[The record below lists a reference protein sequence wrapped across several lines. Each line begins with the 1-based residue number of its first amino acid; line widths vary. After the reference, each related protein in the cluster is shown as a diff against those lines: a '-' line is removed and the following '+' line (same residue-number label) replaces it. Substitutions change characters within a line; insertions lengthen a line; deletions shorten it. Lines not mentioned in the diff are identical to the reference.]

1 MSIYLV
7 KRELTDLLQSYIGD
21 YSVKLDTLRHA
32 AHVVGKGYLDFK
44 DYTENVLERLVKRKG
59 KVYVD
64 LEFWNY
70 NYCRFENIDPEFSDM
85 LIEKSKTILESPE
98 GYSEGTVVILI
109 LLHQILLNVYKI
121 QDLETFENYL
131 SHIKVSK
138 RVIKNFMINMEYRLP
153 LTRNYLHLIEA
164 VFDERSIFDF
174 VLKEKDYFSFDEFKK
189 IISKFQIKD
198 IDGSSITVLKS
209 FSDMSRGMKHVSFL
223 IDLYDDIISKNDFS
237 YQKVGSFDMLSVE
250 LLKMK
255 VNNKNR
261 DCYYSVV
268 KKFLEKGGN
277 FNVTVLGDNEMNEF
291 VQIRRQEI
299 REYFERY

>member
-7 KRELTDLLQSYIGD
+7 KKELSELLEGYIGD
-21 YSVKLDTLRHA
+21 YSIGLETLRHV
-32 AHVVGKGYLDFK
+32 AHVVGKGYLDFN
-44 DYTENVLERLVKRKG
+44 DYTESILEKLVKRKG

-70 NYCRFENIDPEFSDM
+70 NYCTFENIDPEFAEI
-85 LIEKSKTILESPE
+85 LLEKSERILEKQE
-98 GYSEGTVVILI
+98 GYTEGTVVMLI

-121 QDLETFENYL
+121 DDFETFEDYVNR
-131 SHIKVSK
+131 IKVSK
-138 RVIKNFMINMEYRLP
+138 RVIKNFLINMDYKLP
-153 LTRNYLHLIEA
+153 LTRNYLHLIET

-189 IISKFQIKD
+189 IISKFRIED

-209 FSDMSRGMKHVSFL
+209 FSDTREGLKHVSFL
-223 IDLYDDIISKNDFS
+223 LELYDDIISKNNFS
-237 YQKVGSFDMLSVE
+237 YQRSGSFDMLSAE
-250 LLKMK
+250 LLGMK
-255 VNNKNR
+255 VDNKNR

-277 FNVTVLGDNEMNEF
+277 FNIKVLNNDSMDDMIQNRKNEIE
-291 VQIRRQEI
+291 
-299 REYFERY
+299 EYFERY

>member
-1 MSIYLV
+1 M
-7 KRELTDLLQSYIGD
+7 KKELTDLLQSYPGN
-21 YSVKLDTLRHA
+21 YSVKLDTLRHV
-32 AHVVGKGYLDFK
+32 AHVVEKGYLDFK
-44 DYTENVLERLVKRKG
+44 NYTEDILEKLVRRKG
-59 KVYVD
+59 TVHVD

-70 NYCRFENIDPEFSDM
+70 NYCNFKNIDPDFSEM
-85 LIEKSKTILESPE
+85 LIEKSKIILEKPE
-98 GYSEGTVVILI
+98 GYSEGTIVILI

-121 QDLETFENYL
+121 QDFETFENYL
-131 SHIKVSK
+131 THIKVSK
-138 RVIKNFMINMEYRLP
+138 RVIKNFLINMEYRLP
-153 LTRNYLHLIEA
+153 LTRNYLHLIEV

-189 IISKFQIKD
+189 IISKFQIRD
-198 IDGSSITVLKS
+198 IDGSSIAVLES
-209 FSDMSRGMKHVSFL
+209 FSNTRQGLKHVSFL

-237 YQKVGSFDMLSVE
+237 YQKMGSFDMLSVE

-255 VNNKNR
+255 LNNKNR

-277 FNVTVLGDNEMNEF
+277 FNVIVLGDNEMNEM